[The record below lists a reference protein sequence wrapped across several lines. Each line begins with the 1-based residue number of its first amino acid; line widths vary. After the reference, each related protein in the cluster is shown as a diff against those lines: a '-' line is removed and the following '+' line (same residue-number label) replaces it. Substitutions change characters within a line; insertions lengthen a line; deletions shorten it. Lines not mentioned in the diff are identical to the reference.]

1 MQISRLALMSNNTF
15 EFPDNVFILLIL
27 CDEVHEF
34 IVHDNFLVRN
44 KLMVVIR
51 QFYIMLMAGL
61 E

>member
-1 MQISRLALMSNNTF
+1 MSNNTF

-34 IVHDNFLVRN
+34 IVHDNFLVLVIVDRRN